1 MTDIND
7 IMPKIPSMKW
17 GALMNRA
24 PTNGKVKEL
33 NRIFPHN
40 GKWHTVFEEK
50 NHTYIDDKL
59 VWKKDKKISP
69 TNLPLAPKLKEVIL
83 FPWGFGDLF
92 KKRFGLT
99 S

>member
-24 PTNGKVKEL
+24 PTSNKVKEL
-33 NRIFPHN
+33 NKIFPHN

-50 NHTYIDDKL
+50 DVAYIDG
-59 VWKKDKKISP
+59 VRVFKKDKESW
-69 TNLPLAPKLKEVIL
+69 T
-83 FPWGFGDLF
+83 
-92 KKRFGLT
+92 
-99 S
+99 

>member
-24 PTNGKVKEL
+24 PTSNKVKEL
-33 NRIFPHN
+33 NKIFPHN

-50 NHTYIDDKL
+50 DHTILMIKLFNHLT
-59 VWKKDKKISP
+59 
-69 TNLPLAPKLKEVIL
+69 
-83 FPWGFGDLF
+83 
-92 KKRFGLT
+92 KRKYLHKN
-99 S
+99 